1 MRGGLSV
8 ILVVCQSVCERG
20 GAGTDALLVFL
31 PSIKWLNAA
40 LYDTLR
46 GQLTLRCYHSHVP
59 SMEFAPPIARWGATE
74 APSQVYR
81 IVRVKSNELLC
92 KFTA

>member
-40 LYDTLR
+40 LYDTL
-46 GQLTLRCYHSHVP
+46 QSSLRSDVTIRMYP
-59 SMEFAPPIARWGATE
+59 AWNLPLRLLGGERPKLLRK
-74 APSQVYR
+74 Y
-81 IVRVKSNELLC
+81 IV
-92 KFTA
+92 